1 MSARERARLNELIA
15 LNELALFYKETGGN
29 MPLWLDYGIA
39 DRKKINGSYALAEA
53 ALDQIPWLMTFCIPG
68 GADLERLK
76 RAQAT
81 IERFLQGVN
90 AMRELPKQAPKHRP
104 ALLALWEQ
112 AQGEIIEISKCINLW
127 GVSPEQFQEDK

>member
-15 LNELALFYKETGGN
+15 INELALAYKENGRN

-39 DRKKINGSYALAEA
+39 NRKKINGSYALAET

-68 GADLERLK
+68 GADQERLK

-112 AQGEIIEISKCINLW
+112 AQGEIIEIGKCIQLW

>member
-1 MSARERARLNELIA
+1 MSARDRARLNELIA
-15 LNELALFYKETGGN
+15 INELPIYYKETGKQL
-29 MPLWLDYGIA
+29 PLWLDYGVA
-39 DRKKINGSYALAEA
+39 DRKKINGSYALAET

-68 GADLERLK
+68 GADQERLK

-90 AMRELPKQAPKHRP
+90 AMRELPKQTPKHRP

-112 AQGEIIEISKCINLW
+112 AQGEIIEIGKCIQLW
-127 GVSPEQFQEDK
+127 GVSPEQVQEDK